1 MNIFNIILMSS
12 PQGAP
17 GQPQSGGSFLI
28 PMLLILVVM
37 YVFMFLP
44 QMRKSKKQKS
54 FISEMKKGDNVVTTG
69 GIHGK
74 IASINETHAIIDL
87 EQGKMKIE
95 RNGISMELTKAQEAN
110 KDKSVDKTEKAEAK
124 ITEG

>member
-1 MNIFNIILMSS
+1 MNILNIILMSP
-12 PQGAP
+12 PQGPA
-17 GQPQSGGSFLI
+17 GQQQGGSFLI

-44 QMRKSKKQKS
+44 QMRKSKKQKA
-54 FISEMKKGDNVVTTG
+54 FISEMKKGDNIVTTG

-74 IASINETHAIIDL
+74 IVFINETHAIIEI

-95 RNGISMELTKAQEAN
+95 RNGISMELSKALETA
-110 KDKSVDKTEKAEAK
+110 KDKGTDKGADKAEAK
-124 ITEG
+124 ITEA